1 MKNTQTSSEV
11 QGKLIISLLKYS
23 MDMGKILLEGMEFF
37 AYHGHYKEEQIIGTK
52 FIVDL
57 EMVFET
63 VHAEYSD
70 HLNDTINYQEVY
82 LVVKREMEIK
92 AHLLE
97 SVARRI
103 LDAVMGSFPQL
114 KSVQVKISKVNPPLG
129 GKVKQVSCILA
140 H

>member
-1 MKNTQTSSEV
+1 
-11 QGKLIISLLKYS
+11 
-23 MDMGKILLEGMEFF
+23 MGKILLEGMEFY

-70 HLNDTINYQEVY
+70 HLDDTINYQEVY
-82 LVVKREMEIK
+82 LVVKKEMEVN

-103 LDAVMGSFPQL
+103 LDSVMQSFPQV
-114 KSVQVKISKVNPPLG
+114 KAIQVKISKVNPPLG
-129 GKVKQVSCILA
+129 GKVKQVCCILA
-140 H
+140 N